1 MKSTRSL
8 RRREFLSL
16 AAGAVAAAGTAS
28 RAWAQPAW
36 PDKPV
41 KVIVPFAAGGGTDV
55 VARPWCD
62 KLGQIFGQQFV
73 VENRGGASGLIGT
86 EAAAKAAPDGYT
98 LLMSSN
104 TTPVNLPL
112 LRKVPYDPKSLT
124 PVARLGD
131 VVTGFV
137 IHASIGPKTFKEML
151 DYAKANPGKLAFGSS
166 GSGTGPHLRYEMLRF
181 KTGVDILHVPY
192 RGGADALIDILANNI
207 QMMNE
212 PVTLP
217 HVKAGKLHLL
227 NINHS
232 ERSGD
237 FPDIPTL
244 TELGYPNADAPIWFS
259 LWAPTGTPKEI
270 LQRLNDEIVKH
281 SKTPEM
287 KEKLRLAGAAP
298 VIQTLEEIAAF
309 REVDSKNMA
318 ELIKTAPAPFGKTIA
333 LNRRA
338 SCDLAARRK
347 VLTTASGSSAGVPA
361 PNVRTIKA
369 AVLIMRLRET

>member
-1 MKSTRSL
+1 MKFRRLL
-8 RRREFLSL
+8 RRREFLSV
-16 AAGAVAAAGTAS
+16 AAGAVASGMAS
-28 RAWAQPAW
+28 RLSAQASW
-36 PDKPV
+36 TDKPV

-86 EAAAKAAPDGYT
+86 EAAVKAAPDGYT
-98 LLMSSN
+98 LLIASN
-104 TTPVNLPL
+104 TTTVNLPL

-124 PVARLGD
+124 PVALLGD

-137 IHASIGPKTFKEML
+137 IHTSVGVKTFQEML
-151 DYAKANPGKLAFGSS
+151 EYAKKNPGKLAFGSS
-166 GSGTGPHLRYEMLRF
+166 GLGTGPHLRYEMLRY

-192 RGGADALIDILANNI
+192 RGGADALVDILANNI

-217 HVKAGKLHLL
+217 HVKAGKLYL
-227 NINHS
+227 INVNQS
-232 ERSGD
+232 ERSVD

-244 TELGYPNADAPIWFS
+244 TELGHSNADAPIWFS

-270 LQRLNDEIVKH
+270 LERINAEIVRQA
-281 SKTPEM
+281 KTPEM

-298 VIQTLEEIAAF
+298 VIQTIDEMVAF
-309 REVDSKNMA
+309 READSKQMA
-318 ELIKTAPAPFGKTIA
+318 ELIKTAQ
-333 LNRRA
+333 
-338 SCDLAARRK
+338 
-347 VLTTASGSSAGVPA
+347 
-361 PNVRTIKA
+361 IK
-369 AVLIMRLRET
+369 IE

>member
-1 MKSTRSL
+1 MNFSRSL
-8 RRREFLSL
+8 RRRDFLSL
-16 AAGAVAAAGTAS
+16 ATGAVAASVAS
-28 RAWAQPAW
+28 RTSAQSVW

-86 EAAAKAAPDGYT
+86 EAAVKSAADGYT
-98 LLMSSN
+98 LLMASN

-137 IHASIGPKTFKEML
+137 IHSAVGVKTFQELL
-151 DYAKANPGKLAFGSS
+151 DYAKKNPGKLAFGSS
-166 GSGTGPHLRYEMLRF
+166 GNGTGPHLRYEMLRYR
-181 KTGVDILHVPY
+181 TGVDILHVPY
-192 RGGADALIDILANNI
+192 RGGADSLVDILANNI

-227 NINHS
+227 NMNHT
-232 ERSGD
+232 ERSID
-237 FPDIPTL
+237 FPDVPTL
-244 TELGYPNADAPIWFS
+244 TELGYPNSDAPIWFS

-281 SKTPEM
+281 SKTAEM
-287 KEKLRLAGAAP
+287 TEKLRLAGAAP

-309 REVDSKNMA
+309 RDADAKQMA
-318 ELIKTAPAPFGKTIA
+318 ELIK
-333 LNRRA
+333 
-338 SCDLAARRK
+338 LAQ
-347 VLTTASGSSAGVPA
+347 
-361 PNVRTIKA
+361 IK
-369 AVLIMRLRET
+369 IE

>member
-1 MKSTRSL
+1 MNFSRSL
-8 RRREFLSL
+8 RRRDFLSL
-16 AAGAVAAAGTAS
+16 ATGAMAASVAS
-28 RAWAQPAW
+28 RTSAQSVW

-86 EAAAKAAPDGYT
+86 EAAVKSAPDGYT
-98 LLMSSN
+98 LLMASN

-137 IHASIGPKTFKEML
+137 IHSAVGVKTFQELL
-151 DYAKANPGKLAFGSS
+151 DYAKKNPGKLAFGSS
-166 GSGTGPHLRYEMLRF
+166 GNGTGPHLRYEMLRYR
-181 KTGVDILHVPY
+181 TGVDILHVPY
-192 RGGADALIDILANNI
+192 RGGADSLVDILANNI

-227 NINHS
+227 NMNHT
-232 ERSGD
+232 ERSID
-237 FPDIPTL
+237 FPDVPTL
-244 TELGYPNADAPIWFS
+244 TELGYPNSDAPIWFS

-270 LQRLNDEIVKH
+270 LQRLNDEIVKQ
-281 SKTPEM
+281 SKTAEM
-287 KEKLRLAGAAP
+287 TEKLRLAGAAP

-309 REVDSKNMA
+309 RDADAKQMA
-318 ELIKTAPAPFGKTIA
+318 ELIK
-333 LNRRA
+333 
-338 SCDLAARRK
+338 LAQ
-347 VLTTASGSSAGVPA
+347 
-361 PNVRTIKA
+361 IK
-369 AVLIMRLRET
+369 IE

>member
-1 MKSTRSL
+1 MQLPRFL
-8 RRREFLSL
+8 QRREFLSL
-16 AAGAVAAAGTAS
+16 AVGALAS
-28 RAWAQPAW
+28 GATSRTSAQASW

-62 KLGQIFGQQFV
+62 KLSQIFGQQFV

-137 IHASIGPKTFKEML
+137 IHSSVGVKTFKEML

-166 GSGTGPHLRYEMLRF
+166 GSGTGPHLRYEMLRY

-192 RGGADALIDILANNI
+192 RGGADALVDILSNNI

-217 HVKAGKLHLL
+217 HVKAGKLYLL

-232 ERSGD
+232 ERSPD

-244 TELGYPNADAPIWFS
+244 TELGFPNADAPIWFS
-259 LWAPTGTPKEI
+259 LWAPTGTPREI
-270 LQRLNDEIVKH
+270 LQRLNAEIVKQ
-281 SKTPEM
+281 SATPEM

-318 ELIKTAPAPFGKTIA
+318 ELIKTAQ
-333 LNRRA
+333 
-338 SCDLAARRK
+338 
-347 VLTTASGSSAGVPA
+347 
-361 PNVRTIKA
+361 IK
-369 AVLIMRLRET
+369 IE

>member
-1 MKSTRSL
+1 MISRRLL
-8 RRREFLSL
+8 RRREFLS
-16 AAGAVAAAGTAS
+16 VAAAAVASGVAS
-28 RAWAQPAW
+28 RISAQSSW

-86 EAAAKAAPDGYT
+86 EAAVKAAPDGYT
-98 LLMSSN
+98 LLIASN
-104 TTPVNLPL
+104 TTTVNLPL
-112 LRKVPYDPKSLT
+112 LRKVPYDPKILT

-137 IHASIGPKTFKEML
+137 IHTSVGVKTFKEML
-151 DYAKANPGKLAFGSS
+151 EYAKKNPGKLAFGSS
-166 GSGTGPHLRYEMLRF
+166 GLGTGPHLRYEMLRY

-192 RGGADALIDILANNI
+192 RGGADALVDILANNI

-217 HVKAGKLHLL
+217 HVKAGKLYLL
-227 NINHS
+227 NVNHS
-232 ERSGD
+232 ERSVD

-244 TELGYPNADAPIWFS
+244 TELGYSNADAPIWFS
-259 LWAPTGTPKEI
+259 LWAPTGTPREV
-270 LQRLNDEIVKH
+270 LERLNVEIIKEA
-281 SKTPEM
+281 KTPEM

-298 VIQTLEEIAAF
+298 VIQTIDEMVAF
-309 REVDSKNMA
+309 READSKQMA
-318 ELIKTAPAPFGKTIA
+318 ELIKTAQ
-333 LNRRA
+333 
-338 SCDLAARRK
+338 
-347 VLTTASGSSAGVPA
+347 
-361 PNVRTIKA
+361 IK
-369 AVLIMRLRET
+369 IE

>member
-1 MKSTRSL
+1 MARPMQVLGGFMKRSRLL
-8 RRREFLSL
+8 RRREFLSI
-16 AAGAVAAAGTAS
+16 AAGAVASAAAS
-28 RAWAQPAW
+28 RTSAQSPW
-36 PDKPV
+36 PDKPI

-86 EAAAKAAPDGYT
+86 EAAVKSAPDGYT
-98 LLMSSN
+98 LLISSN
-104 TTPVNLPL
+104 TTTVNLPL
-112 LRKVPYDPKSLT
+112 LRKVPYDPQSLT

-137 IHASIGPKTFKEML
+137 IHSAVGVKTFKEML

-166 GSGTGPHLRYEMLRF
+166 GSGTGPHLRYEMLRY

-192 RGGADALIDILANNI
+192 RGGADSLVDLLSNNI

-232 ERSGD
+232 ERSND

-244 TELGYPNADAPIWFS
+244 TELGYANADAPIWFS

-270 LQRLNDEIVKH
+270 LQRLNTEIVKQ
-281 SKTPEM
+281 SNTPEM

-298 VIQTLEEIAAF
+298 VIQTLDEIAAF

-318 ELIKTAPAPFGKTIA
+318 
-333 LNRRA
+333 
-338 SCDLAARRK
+338 
-347 VLTTASGSSAGVPA
+347 
-361 PNVRTIKA
+361 
-369 AVLIMRLRET
+369 

>member
-1 MKSTRSL
+1 MPVLKL
-8 RRREFLSL
+8 FFGLFLIMGL
-16 AAGAVAAAGTAS
+16 EATAAAEVDYPSRPVRIVVGFGPGSAADLTA
-28 RAWAQPAW
+28 R
-36 PDKPV
+36 
-41 KVIVPFAAGGGTDV
+41 V
-55 VARPWCD
+55 VAQR
-62 KLGQIFGQQFV
+62 LSRTMGQQFV

-86 EAAAKAAPDGYT
+86 EAAVKAAPDGYT
-98 LLMSSN
+98 FLMSSN

-112 LRKVPYDPKSLT
+112 LRKVPYDPKGLT

-137 IHASIGPKTFKEML
+137 IHAAVGVKTFQEML
-151 DYAKANPGKLAFGSS
+151 EYAKKNPGKLAFGSS
-166 GSGTGPHLRYEMLRF
+166 GSGTGPHLRYEMLRY

-192 RGGADALIDILANNI
+192 RGGADALVDILSNNI

-281 SKTPEM
+281 SKTAEM

-298 VIQTLEEIAAF
+298 VIQTLDEIAAF
-309 REVDSKNMA
+309 READTKQMA
-318 ELIKTAPAPFGKTIA
+318 ELIKTAQ
-333 LNRRA
+333 
-338 SCDLAARRK
+338 
-347 VLTTASGSSAGVPA
+347 
-361 PNVRTIKA
+361 IK
-369 AVLIMRLRET
+369 IE

>member
-1 MKSTRSL
+1 MSVNVSVLIHL
-8 RRREFLSL
+8 RRNFLCRAVFPLL
-16 AAGAVAAAGTAS
+16 AAPLLAY
-28 RAWAQPAW
+28 AQTYPS
-36 PDKPV
+36 KPV

-62 KLGQIFGQQFV
+62 KLGQVFGQQFV

-86 EAAAKAAPDGYT
+86 EAAVKSAPDGYT

-137 IHASIGPKTFKEML
+137 IHSAVGAKTFKEML

-166 GSGTGPHLRYEMLRF
+166 GSGTGPHMRYEMLRY

-192 RGGADALIDILANNI
+192 RGGADSLVDLLANHI

-232 ERSGD
+232 ERSVD
-237 FPDIPTL
+237 FPDVPTL
-244 TELGYPNADAPIWFS
+244 TELGYPNADAPIWFG
-259 LWAPTGTPKEI
+259 LWAPAGTPVGI
-270 LQRLNDEIVKH
+270 LQRLNDEINKA

-309 REVDSKNMA
+309 RETDTQQMA
-318 ELIKTAPAPFGKTIA
+318 ELIK
-333 LNRRA
+333 
-338 SCDLAARRK
+338 
-347 VLTTASGSSAGVPA
+347 SA
-361 PNVRTIKA
+361 NIK
-369 AVLIMRLRET
+369 IE